1 MSSRLLDFQ
10 SYIGGSDNVQVINLF
25 PRSQKTFT
33 YEFNTNVTDWTFTA
47 DQQSLVL
54 DSIAYDRVSGLP
66 NFADST
72 IIGYMN
78 TATSIDPATYINE
91 TNQDVGVIY
100 FTIPENRYTGP
111 LLPNARKNPVMTV
124 VSFEWANE
132 GTPPVKESHRW
143 AIIETWEPGVTVGDP
158 QVSSDFVPIG
168 VGAISAFTDN
178 SATDADRVPGAYTVT
193 GLSNG
198 EGTGATFSVQVTA
211 GGVTNIDI
219 ISRGTLYNAAD
230 TIQLLDV
237 NMGSGGAADITV
249 TVSSIA

>member
-33 YEFNTNVTDWTFTA
+33 YDFNADVSLWNFTA
-47 DQQSLVL
+47 DKQSLVL
-54 DSIAYDRVSGLP
+54 VQITYDRVSKLP
-66 NFADST
+66 NFADS
-72 IIGYMN
+72 IITGYMN
-78 TATSIDPATYINE
+78 SSTTIPAGTYISE
-91 TNQDVGVIY
+91 TNAALGQID
-100 FTIPENRYTGP
+100 FTIPAERYTGP

-124 VSFEWANE
+124 VSFEWESNAV
-132 GTPPVKESHRW
+132 PPVKDSHRW

-158 QVSSDFVPIG
+158 AVSATYVPIG
-168 VGAISAFTDN
+168 VGAVSTFTEN
-178 SATDADRVPGAYTVT
+178 SSTDSDRLPGAYTVT

-211 GGVTNIDI
+211 GGVTNIDL

-237 NMGSGGAADITV
+237 MMGSGGAADITV
-249 TVSSIA
+249 TVSTIA